1 MLGTRGP
8 QRGLFEADTMYGEH
22 VGQNSFYGF
31 LAAHRDELFRDE
43 DFAGMYCLD
52 NGRPSVPPSLLAT
65 ALVLQTYDKVS
76 DEEAHRRAAYDLQ
89 WKVALGVELTAV
101 PFGKSTLC
109 EFRALLLVHEEQ
121 AAIFRKSL
129 KLARQRGYL
138 KRQKKLKVALDTTHI
153 LGRGAVQDTYNL
165 LAEGIALV
173 ARALA
178 KQADET
184 VETWV
189 EREGY
194 GRYVTASS
202 FKGSLAIDWDDRRQ
216 RQQLLVEV
224 VADADRLLEQVR
236 LARGQLAEGSTADA
250 ALAETASRLARVLAQ
265 DITRKEAGPVL
276 REGVAGDRMPAL
288 HDPEVRHGRKSKS
301 HRFVGHKAQV
311 VVDTES
317 QLITAVSVLP
327 GNAPDAQQALEV
339 VELTEANTECVVE
352 ETIGDCAYGS
362 GATRQQFADA
372 GRTLI
377 AKAPAVT
384 NQGYFAKTAFH
395 IDLEARSCTCPAAQV
410 SLAVRGGKQPY
421 FHFAAETCGACRL
434 RSQCVRGHGGRTVHL
449 HPQEALLQQARRLQ
463 TSPRFRDYQ
472 RRRQVVEHR
481 LARLVQLGIRQ
492 ARYRGQ
498 AKTLF
503 QLLIAAAVA
512 NLTLLARSMHG
523 VWRLFLTLPGRIPG
537 LFTPPQA
544 LIPGLPT
551 YRGLQTLS
559 SLPSPSSP
567 H

>member
-8 QRGLFEADTMYGEH
+8 QRGLFEADTMYGDH
-22 VGQNSFYGF
+22 VGQHSFYGF
-31 LAAHRDELFRDE
+31 LAAHRGELFRDE

-109 EFRALLLVHEEQ
+109 EFRALLLVHEDQ

-184 VETWV
+184 VESWV

-194 GRYVTASS
+194 RRYVTGPS
-202 FKGSLAIDWDDRRQ
+202 FKGSVAIDWDDRRQ
-216 RQQLLVEV
+216 RQQLLAEV

-236 LARGQLAEGSTADA
+236 LARGQLAEGSAADV
-250 ALAETASRLARVLAQ
+250 ALAEAASRLARVLAQ

-276 REGVAGDRMPAL
+276 REGVAGDRMPAI
-288 HDPEVRHGRKSKS
+288 HDPDVRHGRKSKS
-301 HRFVGHKAQV
+301 HRFAGHKAQV
-311 VVDTES
+311 VVDTDS
-317 QLITAVSVLP
+317 QLITAVAVLP

-339 VELTEANTECVVE
+339 VEQTETNTECAVE
-352 ETIGDCAYGS
+352 QTIGDCAYGS
-362 GATRQQFADA
+362 GATRQQFGDA

-377 AKAPAVT
+377 AKAPTVT
-384 NQGYFAKTAFH
+384 NQGHFAKTEFR

-410 SLAVRGGKQPY
+410 TLDVRGSRQPY
-421 FHFAAETCGACRL
+421 FQFAPEVCRACRL
-434 RSQCVRGHGGRTVHL
+434 RPQCVRGHGGRTVQL

-463 TSPRFRDYQ
+463 TSPPFRDYQ

-492 ARYRGQ
+492 ARYRGR

-503 QLLIAAAVA
+503 QLLMAAAVA
-512 NLTLLARSMHG
+512 NLTLLASSMHG
-523 VWRLFLTLPGRIPG
+523 VWRLLWTLPALAPSLLTTLRALPAELPISLRPQ
-537 LFTPPQA
+537 TPA
-544 LIPGLPT
+544 L
-551 YRGLQTLS
+551 LS
-559 SLPSPSSP
+559 FPNPLN
-567 H
+567 

>member
-1 MLGTRGP
+1 
-8 QRGLFEADTMYGEH
+8 MYGDH
-22 VGQNSFYGF
+22 VGQTSFYGF

-65 ALVLQTYDKVS
+65 ALVLQTHDKVS

-109 EFRALLLVHEEQ
+109 EFRALLLVHQEQ

-138 KRQKKLKVALDTTHI
+138 KCQKKLKVALDTTHI

-165 LAEGIALV
+165 LGEGIVLV

-178 KQADET
+178 KQAGET
-184 VETWV
+184 VETWA
-189 EREGY
+189 EPEGY
-194 GRYVTASS
+194 SRYVTAPSL
-202 FKGSLAIDWDDRRQ
+202 KGTLAIDWDNTRQ
-216 RQQLLVEV
+216 RQQVLAEI
-224 VADADRLLEQVR
+224 VADADRLLERVR
-236 LARGQLAEGSTADA
+236 LARGQLTEGSPEDA
-250 ALAETASRLARVLAQ
+250 ALAEAASRLARVLAQ

-276 REGVAGDRMPAL
+276 REGVAGDRMPAI

-311 VVDTES
+311 VVDTDS
-317 QLITAVSVLP
+317 QLITAVAVLP

-339 VELTEANTECVVE
+339 VEQTETNTECAVE

-362 GATRQQFADA
+362 GGTRQQFADA

-384 NQGYFAKTAFH
+384 NQGYFPKTAFS
-395 IDLEARSCTCPAAQV
+395 IDLQTRSCTCPAAQV

-421 FHFAAETCGACRL
+421 FQFAPAVCGACPL
-434 RSQCVRGHGGRTVHL
+434 RRQCVRGHGGRTVQL

-463 TSPRFRDYQ
+463 ASPPFRDYQ

-481 LARLVQLGIRQ
+481 LARLVQLGLRQ

-503 QLLIAAAVA
+503 QLLLAAAVA
-512 NLTLLARSMHG
+512 NLTLLAG
-523 VWRLFLTLPGRIPG
+523 NI
-537 LFTPPQA
+537 
-544 LIPGLPT
+544 
-551 YRGLQTLS
+551 RGLLTQLLRALAPVLGLLLAPRTRWGDFAPIDPQRRLS
-559 SLPSPSSP
+559 LFPV
-567 H
+567 